1 VSFVAGPKWVK
12 NLVRVTEE
20 DLLKPPADR
29 GEALLTIV
37 SFGDSTTAPRSGVA
51 TYSSQLDWALAD
63 AGLPVRI
70 INAGAGSNTTAVA
83 RERFEEDVLAHE
95 PDVAIIQFGINDSA
109 VDVWKDATEP
119 RLPIEEYE
127 ANLQHF
133 TEALQAQGARVILM
147 TPNPL
152 RWNEKLLGLYG
163 EPPYDP
169 EDPDG
174 FNAFLR
180 DYAQRVRDVADRTG
194 AALVDSFAA
203 FQAHGAVEG
212 QLVDDLLLDG
222 MHPNSAGH
230 ALEAEM
236 LLDVIRPIAAERK

>member
-1 VSFVAGPKWVK
+1 
-12 NLVRVTEE
+12 
-20 DLLKPPADR
+20 
-29 GEALLTIV
+29 
-37 SFGDSTTAPRSGVA
+37 
-51 TYSSQLDWALAD
+51 
-63 AGLPVRI
+63 
-70 INAGAGSNTTAVA
+70 
-83 RERFEEDVLAHE
+83 
-95 PDVAIIQFGINDSA
+95 
-109 VDVWKDATEP
+109 
-119 RLPIEEYE
+119 
-127 ANLQHF
+127 
-133 TEALQAQGARVILM
+133 M